1 MCSLKKK
8 IVFTFIHIPVTYTVS
23 ISKSN
28 FQMDEWMDVLGLPLL
43 ALSMARK
50 TLQNFKNVKD
60 GKVSAKNYNNSNNKN
75 TLAPQYF

>member
-1 MCSLKKK
+1 M
-8 IVFTFIHIPVTYTVS
+8 FTFIHIPVTYTVS

-60 GKVSAKNYNNSNNKN
+60 GKVSAKNNNNNNNKN